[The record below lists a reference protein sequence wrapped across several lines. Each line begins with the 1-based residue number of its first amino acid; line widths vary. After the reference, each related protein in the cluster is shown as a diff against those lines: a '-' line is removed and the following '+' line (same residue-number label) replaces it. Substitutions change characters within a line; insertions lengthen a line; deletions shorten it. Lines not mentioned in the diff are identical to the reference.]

1 MASRFRVR
9 SLFAPLGAASA
20 LLFAAD
26 TAHSQLPCGAPV
38 IGGPPFNEIFVDPVN
53 GSDANPGTIALPV
66 LTATQGIAIAVT
78 SVPPP
83 GPGNPFIVRLGPGVY
98 SPATNTETFP
108 LVMADFVDLQGA
120 GAKQTVLRGDQ
131 TQLIPV
137 FYPTDVNGDCTCGT
151 NEMREILIDFSSL
164 VDGGYDE
171 MVDAVTFQGGHVQV
185 HATARVPHDIYGRVS
200 NCVFDMLYFPDPNPD
215 LAYPAPDFGV
225 LLVHEWPEKFDGEG
239 DGGPYRNVFFHLF
252 NNTFIQSWDPNPPAA
267 PAEPMFSA
275 LPSSVAICDV
285 NDPRCDLG
293 PFGDPD
299 TSLRGVGDP
308 NIQSNLIRAFDPTPP
323 TALMGIELGDVTC
336 LVGSQPG
343 TSNSFDPAA
352 VGGPNGTFCSNI
364 TSTPL
369 PRLLGGVL
377 PLNPNARTGGFDP
390 AFVGEVLTSVGG
402 IPITH
407 ARDWRLI
414 HDSILIEQGTGPDP
428 SGILQAANGTLHVD
442 IACMPQSS
450 FDFDG
455 EYYGNGRVVLPT
467 FLFPASTPL
476 PDIGF
481 DETEVFIDA
490 GMVNDTIVHT
500 PSVLTPWGN
509 VLPGLGFH
517 VLIFPSS
524 NFVPAQDGHF
534 VIVNN
539 NFPFPAYNNFP
550 GSLFPPI
557 AGFLGLAPWSTL
569 WLDIF
574 TQPTTT
580 FSAGPLTR
588 IPFFSAYDGSPHAV
602 SATLVGSAFF
612 VTNTPGHL
620 AEQAGYSPVSG
631 TNAGALMLSNFQGVN
646 D

>member
-1 MASRFRVR
+1 MTSRFRAR
-9 SLFAPLGAASA
+9 SLLAPLGAASA
-20 LLFAAD
+20 LLTAAG
-26 TAHSQLPCGAPV
+26 TAHSQITCGAPV
-38 IGGPPFNEIFVDPVN
+38 IGGAGFTEVFVDPVN
-53 GSDANPGTIALPV
+53 GSDANPGTMALPV
-66 LTATQGIAIAVT
+66 QTAGTAIAIAVA
-78 SVPPP
+78 SGP
-83 GPGNPFIVRLGPGVY
+83 GPGNRGLVHLGPGVY
-98 SPATNTETFP
+98 SAATNGETFP

-131 TQLIPV
+131 SQLSPV
-137 FYPTDVNGDCTCGT
+137 FYPTDINGDCTCGT
-151 NEMREILIDFSSL
+151 NEVREILVDFSL
-164 VDGGYDE
+164 LDDAGYDE

-185 HATARVPHDIYGRVS
+185 HAEATFLHDVHGRVS
-200 NCVFDMLYFPDPNPD
+200 NCVFDMLEFPDPNPL

-225 LLVHEWPEKFDGEG
+225 LLVHEWPDKFV

-252 NNTFIQSWDPNPPAA
+252 NNTFIQSWDPNPPA
-267 PAEPMFSA
+267 EPGEPLFSA

-293 PFGDPD
+293 PFGDPN
-299 TSLRGVGDP
+299 TTLRGVGDP

-343 TSNSFDPAA
+343 TSNAFDPAA
-352 VGGPNGTFCSNI
+352 VGGANGTFCSTI
-364 TSTPL
+364 LSTPL
-369 PRLLGGVL
+369 PRALGGVL
-377 PLNPNARTGGFDP
+377 PLNPNARTGGIDP

-414 HDSILIEQGTGPDP
+414 HDSILIDQGTGPDP
-428 SGILQAANGTLHVD
+428 ATGVLQAANLTSHTDL
-442 IACMPQSS
+442 ACLPMSS

-455 EYYGNGRVVLPT
+455 EYYGNGRLVVPT
-467 FLFPASTPL
+467 FFFPMSPPL

-481 DETEVFIDA
+481 DETEVLIDA

-500 PSVLTPWGN
+500 PVLPTPWGN

-517 VLIFPSS
+517 VLIYPSS
-524 NFVPAQDGHF
+524 NFVPASDSHF
-534 VIVNN
+534 VTVNN

-550 GSLFPPI
+550 GTLFPPI
-557 AGFLGLAPWSTL
+557 AGFAGLPPWSTL

-574 TQPTTT
+574 TQPITT
-580 FSAGPLTR
+580 FTAGALTR
-588 IPFFSAYDGSPHAV
+588 IPFFSAYDGSAHAV

-612 VTNTPGHL
+612 ITGTPGHL
-620 AEQAGYSPVSG
+620 AEQAGYTPVSG
-631 TNAGALMLSNFQGVN
+631 ANAGALMLSNVQGVN

>member
-1 MASRFRVR
+1 MASRFRAR
-9 SLFAPLGAASA
+9 SLLAPLGAVSA
-20 LLFAAD
+20 LLL
-26 TAHSQLPCGAPV
+26 AHGTVHAQITCGAPV
-38 IGGPPFNEIFVDPVN
+38 ITNATEVFVDPVN
-53 GSDANPGTIALPV
+53 GSNANPGTLALPV
-66 LTATQGIAIAVT
+66 LTATQGIAIAVA
-78 SVPPP
+78 S
-83 GPGNPFIVRLGPGVY
+83 GPGVGNPCTVRLGPGIY
-98 SPATNTETFP
+98 SSATNGETFP

-131 TQLIPV
+131 TQLMPV
-137 FYPTDVNGDCTCGT
+137 FYPTDVAGNCTCGT
-151 NEMREILIDFSSL
+151 HEVREVLVEFSLLS
-164 VDGGYDE
+164 DPNYDE

-185 HATARVPHDIYGRVS
+185 YDKARYHDRYGRVS
-200 NCVFDMLYFPDPNPD
+200 NCVFDMLYFPDADPR

-225 LLVHEWPEKFDGEG
+225 LLVHEWPGKGEG
-239 DGGPYRNVFFHLF
+239 GYRDVFFHLF
-252 NNTFIQSWDPNPPAA
+252 NNTFIQSWDPHPSAEPG
-267 PAEPMFSA
+267 EPMFSA
-275 LPSSVAICDV
+275 LASSVAICDV
-285 NDPRCDLG
+285 NDPHCDLG
-293 PFGDPD
+293 MFGDPN

-323 TALMGIELGDVTC
+323 TALMGIELPDVTC
-336 LVGSQPG
+336 LIGSQPG

-352 VGGPNGTFCSNI
+352 VGGANGTFCSTI

-369 PRLLGGVL
+369 PRLLGGVF
-377 PLNPNARTGGFDP
+377 PLNPNPRTGGIDP
-390 AFVGEVLTSVGG
+390 AFVGEVLTTVGG

-414 HDSILIEQGTGPDP
+414 HDSILIDQGTGPDP
-428 SGILQAANGTLHVD
+428 ILGILQAANFTTHTDL
-442 IACMPQSS
+442 ACLPMSS

-455 EYYGNGRVVLPT
+455 EYYGNGRVVVPT
-467 FLFPASTPL
+467 FFFPMSPPL

-500 PSVLTPWGN
+500 PSLATPWGN

-517 VLIFPSS
+517 VLIYPSS
-524 NFVPAQDGHF
+524 NFVPASDSHF
-534 VIVNN
+534 VTVNN

-557 AGFLGLAPWSTL
+557 AGFAGLTPWSTL

-574 TQPTTT
+574 TQPITT
-580 FSAGPLTR
+580 FTAGALTR
-588 IPFFSAYDGSPHAV
+588 IPFFSAYDGTAHAV

-612 VTNTPGHL
+612 ITGTPGHL
-620 AEQAGYSPVSG
+620 AEQAGYTPVSG
-631 TNAGALMLSNFQGVN
+631 MNAGSLMLSNFQGVN